1 MAKINALAASY
12 TAAIISGALML
23 LLGIF
28 GNLGWYMGAVN
39 AMMQWHAFF
48 SLSVLGI
55 ITGILEAAV
64 ISFVIVYAFVWVYT
78 KLDK

>member
-1 MAKINALAASY
+1 
-12 TAAIISGALML
+12 ML